1 VSEECESAVRKEREP
16 VVWKEPT
23 IDERRSSDK
32 GRSSDKAGTANKPT
46 TEPAKSTSMRYRKT
60 TTAAHS
66 TTESTTTKTTAAVHS
81 TTKST
86 ATKTT
91 SAVHSTTTKST
102 TTKSSLRRSRYQG
115 GPDHSRCRESGE
127 FLVDHGAVLLLAR
140 SPLRLL
146 NELLNE
152 QKLTIP
158 GRDYLL

>member
-1 VSEECESAVRKEREP
+1 VRKERESA
-16 VVWKEPT
+16 VWKEST

-32 GRSSDKAGTANKPT
+32 GRSSDKTGTANKPT

-66 TTESTTTKTTAAVHS
+66 TTKTTA
-81 TTKST
+81 
-86 ATKTT
+86 
-91 SAVHSTTTKST
+91 AVHSTTTKST